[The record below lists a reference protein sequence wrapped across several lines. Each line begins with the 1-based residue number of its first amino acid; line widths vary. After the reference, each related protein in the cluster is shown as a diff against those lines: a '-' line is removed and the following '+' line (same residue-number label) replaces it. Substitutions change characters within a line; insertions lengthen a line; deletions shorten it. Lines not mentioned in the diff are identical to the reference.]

1 MIDMLNRA
9 ADILRSEGWEQ
20 EAAVVSKAADEIE
33 RVRAELVVAERN
45 VTFYYY
51 KWKYETEKNAKLSNV
66 LHHLSKLKD
75 VQKYQNV
82 SFEELTAYVQKITS
96 AALAGEKKDDVA
108 T

>member
-1 MIDMLNRA
+1 MTDDIVARLRFGTGDGLRA
-9 ADILRSEGWEQ
+9 HDWMKE
-20 EAAVVSKAADEIE
+20 AADEIE

-51 KWKYETEKNAKLSNV
+51 KWKDETEKNAKLSNV

-82 SFEELTAYVQKITS
+82 SFEELTNYVQKITR
-96 AALAGEKKDDVA
+96 AALAGEKTDDAA

>member
-1 MIDMLNRA
+1 MTDDIVARLRA
-9 ADILRSEGWEQ
+9 GTGDGLRAHDWMNE
-20 EAAVVSKAADEIE
+20 AADEIE
-33 RVRAELVVAERN
+33 QVRAELVVAQRN

-82 SFEELTAYVQKITS
+82 SFEDLTSYVHKISS
-96 AALAGEKKDDVA
+96 AALEGEKTDD
-108 T
+108 

>member
-1 MIDMLNRA
+1 MTDDIVARLRVWS
-9 ADILRSEGWEQ
+9 ADESTWDLLTE
-20 EAAVVSKAADEIE
+20 AADEIE
-33 RVRAELVVAERN
+33 RGRAELVVAERN

-82 SFEELTAYVQKITS
+82 SFEDLTSYVHKISS
-96 AALAGEKKDDVA
+96 AALEGEKKDD
-108 T
+108 

>member
-1 MIDMLNRA
+1 MTDDIVTRLRA
-9 ADILRSEGWEQ
+9 SNFNWDCDE
-20 EAAVVSKAADEIE
+20 AADEIE
-33 RVRAELVVAERN
+33 RVRAELVVAQRN

-96 AALAGEKKDDVA
+96 AALREAFDDAA

>member
-1 MIDMLNRA
+1 MTD
-9 ADILRSEGWEQ
+9 DIVTRLRGSPGPRGFEKPFHVTMAE
-20 EAAVVSKAADEIE
+20 AADEIE
-33 RVRAELVVAERN
+33 QVRAELVVAQRN

-82 SFEELTAYVQKITS
+82 SFEDLTSYVHKISS
-96 AALAGEKKDDVA
+96 AALEGGKTNE
-108 T
+108 

>member
-33 RVRAELVVAERN
+33 RLRAELVVAERN

-66 LHHLSKLKD
+66 LHHLSKLKED

-82 SFEELTAYVQKITS
+82 SCEDLTSYVQKITS
-96 AALAGEKKDDVA
+96 AALEGEKTDD
-108 T
+108 